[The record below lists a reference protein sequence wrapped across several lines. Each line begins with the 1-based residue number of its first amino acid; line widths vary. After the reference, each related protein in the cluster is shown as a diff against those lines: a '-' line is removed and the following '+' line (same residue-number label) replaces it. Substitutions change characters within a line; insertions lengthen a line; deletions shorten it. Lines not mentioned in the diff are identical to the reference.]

1 MPGFM
6 YPCVALFY
14 GYYWPRSC
22 DGLLKKDKKRGLEK
36 SEPLSYLKYTE
47 KIGSI

>member
-22 DGLLKKDKKRGLEK
+22 DGLLKKDKKEAWRNP
-36 SEPLSYLKYTE
+36 SLSR
-47 KIGSI
+47 I